1 MSEAG
6 LHVDERRLAAILA
19 ADVAG
24 YSRLM
29 GRNEQETVRD
39 LEAHQAL
46 ILPLVAKHGGSIIN
60 IAGDGIVA
68 QFPSAVRAVECAVAI
83 QKIMG
88 ERNFD
93 IPADRRM
100 LLRIG
105 VNLGD
110 IIHDGTRTYGDGINV
125 AARLEPLAEPGGIC
139 ISATVRDA
147 IYGKL
152 GLPLRDLGEKA
163 LKNID
168 RPVHIYQIQSSGTRS
183 RRDWLGQGLRQY
195 RRLSPALGL
204 VVLLAAIAAVGAWRF
219 WPRAPGESD
228 GMPTVAVLPFN
239 GGGDPEQGD
248 FARSLTREVSAYLST
263 FPGAH
268 TLAIP
273 EAASKLAPR
282 ELALQSGAAY
292 ALDGDVAKAGGKTHV
307 AIRLTDVGTGESL
320 WSEQYD
326 FEGSDGLAMQHETAS
341 KIYGALGGSFGKIGK
356 AEMEKAWRKQDRDL
370 TEYDYFLRARS
381 HYTPETREG
390 LARVRQI
397 AEEGLARF
405 PDSPALNLQI
415 ANALQLEQLDFGP
428 FPDCHEKFAL
438 AWKYA
443 SAANK
448 SKSNSRL
455 VEFFDHVVMA
465 KVYNLHAKD
474 FDRSVEEAEAAM
486 EMAPN
491 DAQNRSGLSTF
502 LSAAGKIDLAIEWGT
517 EALRQAHN
525 AAFARYLKSNLA
537 WDLYAA
543 GRYDEALET
552 IKGDEMASPDV
563 AVAIYAH
570 LGRLDEA
577 RSIVADWQKQTPH
590 SIATQACYAMK
601 EPMSSVY
608 LDDMRKAGLPEK

>member
-1 MSEAG
+1 
-6 LHVDERRLAAILA
+6 
-19 ADVAG
+19 
-24 YSRLM
+24 
-29 GRNEQETVRD
+29 
-39 LEAHQAL
+39 
-46 ILPLVAKHGGSIIN
+46 
-60 IAGDGIVA
+60 
-68 QFPSAVRAVECAVAI
+68 
-83 QKIMG
+83 
-88 ERNFD
+88 
-93 IPADRRM
+93 
-100 LLRIG
+100 
-105 VNLGD
+105 
-110 IIHDGTRTYGDGINV
+110 
-125 AARLEPLAEPGGIC
+125 
-139 ISATVRDA
+139 
-147 IYGKL
+147 
-152 GLPLRDLGEKA
+152 
-163 LKNID
+163 
-168 RPVHIYQIQSSGTRS
+168 VHIYQIQAAGTRS
-183 RRDWLGQGLRQY
+183 RRDWLGVGLRQY
-195 RRLSPALGL
+195 RRLAPALGL
-204 VVLLAAIAAVGAWRF
+204 VVLLVALAGVGAWRF
-219 WPRAPGESD
+219 WPRSALESD
-228 GMPTVAVLPFN
+228 GMPTVAVLPFTTQGN
-239 GGGDPEQGD
+239 DPEQID

-268 TLAIP
+268 TLADADS
-273 EAASKLAPR
+273 AAVR
-282 ELALQSGAAY
+282 QSGATY
-292 ALDGDVAKAGGKTHV
+292 ALDGDVAKAGRETRIS
-307 AIRLTDVGTGESL
+307 ARLTDVASGESL
-320 WSEQYD
+320 WSDQYD

-390 LARVRQI
+390 LARARQV

-415 ANALQLEQLDFGP
+415 ANALQAEQLDFGP

-465 KVYNLHAKD
+465 KVYSLHAKD

-486 EMAPN
+486 EIAPN
-491 DAQNRSGLSTF
+491 DTMNRSGLSTF
-502 LSAAGKIDLAIEWGT
+502 VSAAGKIDLAIEWGT
-517 EALRQAHN
+517 EALGQAHN
-525 AAFARYLKSNLA
+525 AAFSRYLKSNLA

-563 AVAIYAH
+563 AVAIYTH

-577 RSIVADWQKQTPH
+577 RSIVADWQKQTAH